1 MSATQTKKTKKSQAH
16 AFDMGAALAQAGI
29 TSKPAK
35 CSIIHQD
42 AEDVRALAGA
52 SEVAGAQA
60 TPSELI
66 SLGNYVLADGRTT
79 LCMIAGEY
87 DFDQS
92 VVRALV
98 QMRKDAHEGVK
109 PERTEDKVEH
119 ATLASEEIDALRK
132 DRREKSKAKRAETRA
147 GKGLLPQHGGL
158 GHALAWVFTF
168 GNFGR

>member
-1 MSATQTKKTKKSQAH
+1 MSANAKAKSKTQSQ
-16 AFDMGAALAQAGI
+16 AFDMGAALAQAGL

-35 CSIIHQD
+35 ASIIHQS

-52 SEVAGAQA
+52 CEVSGALA
-60 TPSELI
+60 NDAELI

-79 LCMIAGEY
+79 LCMIAAEFG
-87 DFDQS
+87 FDQN

-119 ATLASEEIDALRK
+119 ATLASEGIDALRK
-132 DRREKSKAKRAETRA
+132 DRREKSKAKRAEARA
-147 GKGLLPQHGGL
+147 GEEAPQHGGL